1 MYVTTMCIYLVSLTQ
16 KHIVIHICILQPF
29 FPTTTSSHPA
39 AVEEPP
45 PYYTPAFIVLV
56 LYMYCSTAVVSL
68 FPQSSK
74 VLSSLVVTV
83 DSVSMHI
90 HYHLFL

>member
-16 KHIVIHICILQPF
+16 KHNRNLLPF

-39 AVEEPP
+39 TVEEPP
-45 PYYTPAFIVLV
+45 PYYTPALIVLV
-56 LYMYCSTAVVSL
+56 LYMHCSTAVVSL